1 LTFSSFFD
9 NIALTRNYINNLKNM
24 LAVIK
29 IGGKQYLIKEGDKL
43 KVEKLE
49 GNEGDTLKLDNVLLL
64 GEKMGAPLVEGASVE
79 AKILR
84 QGKSDKVRVVKY
96 KPKTRYKKVT
106 GHKQFFTEL
115 EILKI
120 SA

>member
-1 LTFSSFFD
+1 MTFNGIFD
-9 NIALTRNYINNLKNM
+9 NIILTRNYKNNLKNM

-29 IGGKQYLIKEGDKL
+29 TGGKQYLIKEGDKL

-49 GNEGDTLKLDNVLLL
+49 GSEGDTLKLENVLLV
-64 GEKMGAPLVEGASVE
+64 GERMGSPLVEGASVE

-84 QGKSDKVRVVKY
+84 HGKSDKVRVVKY
-96 KPKTRYKKVT
+96 KPKTRYRKVV
-106 GHKQFFTEL
+106 GHKQMFTEI

>member
-1 LTFSSFFD
+1 
-9 NIALTRNYINNLKNM
+9 M

-29 IGGKQYLIKEGDKL
+29 TGGKQYLIKEGDKI

-49 GNEGDTLKLDNVLLL
+49 GKEGDKIKLENVLLA

-79 AKILR
+79 AKILS
-84 QGKSDKVRVVKY
+84 QAKDKKVNVVKY
-96 KPKTRYKKVT
+96 KPKTRYKIQR
-106 GHKQFFTEL
+106 GHRQLFTEL